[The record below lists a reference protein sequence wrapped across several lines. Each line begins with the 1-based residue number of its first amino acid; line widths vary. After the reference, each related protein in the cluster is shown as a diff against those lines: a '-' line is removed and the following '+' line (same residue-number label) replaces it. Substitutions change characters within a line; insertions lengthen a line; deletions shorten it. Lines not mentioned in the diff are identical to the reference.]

1 MTLAEVLKGAVD
13 YLAARGIDTPR
24 VDAELLL
31 ARALGL
37 QRIELYTQHDRPLT
51 EAERAQARDLVRRR
65 GAREPL
71 AYVLGDWD
79 FRRLTLKTDA
89 RALVPRPETEIVV
102 ERCLTLIKDMGEP
115 RIVDVGTGTGAIALA
130 LKHER
135 PDARVTATDRSADA
149 LSLARENAEAN
160 GLEIELLEAD
170 LLEGVAGP
178 FELVVS
184 NPPYVA
190 ADELAML
197 EPELTYEPEDALV
210 DRGQTQRLIRTA
222 RFGWL
227 VLEVHERR
235 ARRRGRRADAG
246 RIRRRAGRTRPR
258 RPRPDRR
265 GTMEPVAALEA
276 GLPVLLPTD
285 TVYGLV
291 SAPGEEPARTL
302 YDLKG
307 RTHTQPTAILAATID
322 ALLEAVPE
330 LDTDQLRKLLPGPY
344 TLVVANP
351 AGPLPMAD
359 GRRAR
364 TDRRAS
370 PAAAAGNT
378 RDRRD
383 AADRP
388 RDERERSRRPE
399 SREPRRRSVAG
410 SGAAAARS
418 STSGPLPGTP
428 STVIDLTGDEPR
440 ILREG
445 AVPATEALRRLRA

>member
-51 EAERAQARDLVRRR
+51 EDERARARDLVRRR

-102 ERCLTLIKDMGEP
+102 ERCLTLIKDIGEP

-160 GLEIELLEAD
+160 ALEIELLEAD

-235 ARRRGRRADAG
+235 ARDVAAELTQAGFADVQVVRDLAG
-246 RIRRRAGRTRPR
+246 RDRIVEGRWIP
-258 RPRPDRR
+258 
-265 GTMEPVAALEA
+265 
-276 GLPVLLPTD
+276 
-285 TVYGLV
+285 
-291 SAPGEEPARTL
+291 
-302 YDLKG
+302 
-307 RTHTQPTAILAATID
+307 
-322 ALLEAVPE
+322 
-330 LDTDQLRKLLPGPY
+330 
-344 TLVVANP
+344 
-351 AGPLPMAD
+351 
-359 GRRAR
+359 
-364 TDRRAS
+364 
-370 PAAAAGNT
+370 
-378 RDRRD
+378 
-383 AADRP
+383 
-388 RDERERSRRPE
+388 
-399 SREPRRRSVAG
+399 
-410 SGAAAARS
+410 
-418 STSGPLPGTP
+418 
-428 STVIDLTGDEPR
+428 
-440 ILREG
+440 
-445 AVPATEALRRLRA
+445 